1 MMQGRLPIRRRE
13 DSDMTSK
20 DELTGLFTT
29 YFGDKLSPA
38 QIEDLAAGVIEAQ
51 AARRA
56 RPGAFSC
63 APGSQHVQSR
73 TDDR

>member
-1 MMQGRLPIRRRE
+1 MQGRLPIRRRE
-13 DSDMTSK
+13 DLDMTRN

-38 QIEDLAAGVIEAQ
+38 QIEDLAADVIAAQ

-56 RPGAFSC
+56 RLSAYAC
-63 APGSQHVQSR
+63 APGSQHVQRR
-73 TDDR
+73 TDAR